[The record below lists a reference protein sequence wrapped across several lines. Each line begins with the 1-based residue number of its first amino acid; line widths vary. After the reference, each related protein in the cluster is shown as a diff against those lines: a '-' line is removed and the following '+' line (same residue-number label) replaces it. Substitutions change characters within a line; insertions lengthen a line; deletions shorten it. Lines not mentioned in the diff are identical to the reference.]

1 MAVDKIRKADGYS
14 GAPIHPLVMDVS
26 SLQSV
31 QKAAKIYMQQH
42 SDKLDMLFL
51 NAGIYTAASEFD
63 SNSPLTLSKDGIE
76 MVFATNVLGHHLL
89 YKLLQPI
96 LFKSNMAR
104 VVLTSSFMSYTS
116 FDYGVA
122 TDIQTLNT
130 GDSSLQHSV
139 KVYGQS
145 KLAQIM
151 LVKSMVKQLQQD
163 NVSNVYVNAANPG
176 IVRTPMQ
183 YRHSVKKSN
192 PPLVNT
198 ITKWIQDKQN
208 MWNATEGALTPLFLG
223 VATNDIQHMN
233 INGRYYSPMA
243 VEASPPTIALNKE
256 LQEKVW
262 KFCNDLVKDYVVQ
275 ERSD

>member
-1 MAVDKIRKADGYS
+1 MAVDKIRKAEDYS
-14 GAPIHPLVMDVS
+14 GAPIHPLLMDVS

-51 NAGIYTAASEFD
+51 NAGVYTAASEFD
-63 SNSPLTLSKDGIE
+63 SNSPLALSKDGIE

-122 TDIQTLNT
+122 TDLQTLNT
-130 GDSSLQHSV
+130 GDSSLKHSV

-151 LVKSMVKQLQQD
+151 LVKSMNKQLQQE
-163 NVSNVYVNAANPG
+163 NISNVYINAANPG

-183 YRHSVKKSN
+183 YRHSLKASN

-198 ITKWIQDKQN
+198 MTKWIQDKQN
-208 MWNATEGALTPLFLG
+208 MWNATEGALTPLYLG
-223 VATNDIQHMN
+223 VATNDIQQMK

-243 VEASPPTIALNKE
+243 VEVSPPTIALDTE
-256 LQEKVW
+256 LQDKVW
-262 KFCNDLVKDYVVQ
+262 EFCNDLIKDYVLQ

>member
-1 MAVDKIRKADGYS
+1 
-14 GAPIHPLVMDVS
+14 MDVS

-31 QKAAKIYMQQH
+31 SKAAKTYMQQH
-42 SDKLDMLFL
+42 SDNLDMLFL
-51 NAGIYTAASEFD
+51 NAGVYTAASEFD

-96 LFKSNMAR
+96 LIKSDMAR

-122 TDIQTLNT
+122 TDLQTLNT
-130 GDSSLQHSV
+130 GDSSLKHSI

-145 KLAQIM
+145 KLSQIM
-151 LVKSMVKQLQQD
+151 LVKSMVKQLQQE

-183 YRHSVKKSN
+183 YRHSLKPTN
-192 PPLVNT
+192 PQLVNT
-198 ITKWIQDKQN
+198 ITKWIQDRQT
-208 MWNATEGALTPLFLG
+208 MWNVTEGALTPLYLG

-243 VEASPPTIALNKE
+243 VEVSPATIALDTD
-256 LQEKVW
+256 LQGKVW
-262 KFCNDLVKDYVVQ
+262 KFCNDLIKDYVYLSK
-275 ERSD
+275 ESY